1 VGDVAARWPNIL
13 QYQVAIIKA
22 EDGFRDE
29 RLRGLKVQRHPIPA
43 MSWMPYAREGNFGVV
58 YKVAGGDAAYAV
70 KFFYHP
76 QPDRQLRYRLIA
88 EHLRQIARPR
98 RLVSFAYHGAG
109 IRVQDGE
116 YPMLVMEW
124 AEGDPLDIYLD
135 KRLKSGGVVDN
146 RRLCE
151 EWVATLKEL
160 KSSAVAHG
168 DLQHRNI
175 LVQAD
180 GTFRLVDY
188 DGMFVPGMR
197 QHGLASSEAG
207 VAAYQ
212 HPQRRRG
219 GVRFDERMDD
229 FSALVILLTLAG
241 VDIALWQQYSAD
253 GRLLLKESDL
263 LSPRESPLLTQL
275 AGRPGHV
282 GSLAA
287 VVQNAAEQEPD
298 KVPSFSRV
306 ISEIGTEWSV
316 KQRLAVSGTRGA
328 GAGRPDDRPAFGA
341 ARPDDQS
348 RAASTAQRRS
358 AAKLRTAGK
367 ATEEGGVAGLRVFV
381 SYSHKDERYR
391 QRLEISLA
399 PLQRSDLI
407 SIWHDRKILPGD
419 EWDREIDKNLGS
431 ADLVLLLVSPDFLAS
446 EYAYSQE
453 MAQALERHRS
463 QSAIVVPIILRPS
476 DWQNSPLSS
485 LQALPREG
493 RPVASWS
500 DRDRAWLDIVQ
511 GLRQLI
517 SG

>member
-1 VGDVAARWPNIL
+1 
-13 QYQVAIIKA
+13 
-22 EDGFRDE
+22 
-29 RLRGLKVQRHPIPA
+29 
-43 MSWMPYAREGNFGVV
+43 
-58 YKVAGGDAAYAV
+58 
-70 KFFYHP
+70 
-76 QPDRQLRYRLIA
+76 
-88 EHLRQIARPR
+88 
-98 RLVSFAYHGAG
+98 
-109 IRVQDGE
+109 
-116 YPMLVMEW
+116 
-124 AEGDPLDIYLD
+124 
-135 KRLKSGGVVDN
+135 
-146 RRLCE
+146 
-151 EWVATLKEL
+151 
-160 KSSAVAHG
+160 
-168 DLQHRNI
+168 
-175 LVQAD
+175 
-180 GTFRLVDY
+180 
-188 DGMFVPGMR
+188 
-197 QHGLASSEAG
+197 
-207 VAAYQ
+207 
-212 HPQRRRG
+212 
-219 GVRFDERMDD
+219 MDD